1 MVPGQ
6 CPALENS
13 PLSLVLMSSA
23 PSLPPLLT
31 VPPGLRVFLTLM
43 LWGTLLFASGPRRA
57 SGCGT
62 SNEEAISH
70 LVEGLGKCTSSNS
83 HCDMFL
89 GGKVSA
95 MGAQEC
101 AEGEVSTVTKSSP
114 RQEWEGDMSVS
125 PGAAATKA
133 RGNKRLSDEPLL
145 LSGEPGITLEP

>member
-1 MVPGQ
+1 M
-6 CPALENS
+6 
-13 PLSLVLMSSA
+13 
-23 PSLPPLLT
+23 
-31 VPPGLRVFLTLM
+31 
-43 LWGTLLFASGPRRA
+43 
-57 SGCGT
+57 
-62 SNEEAISH
+62 
-70 LVEGLGKCTSSNS
+70 EGLGKCPSSNS

-89 GGKVSA
+89 GGEVSA